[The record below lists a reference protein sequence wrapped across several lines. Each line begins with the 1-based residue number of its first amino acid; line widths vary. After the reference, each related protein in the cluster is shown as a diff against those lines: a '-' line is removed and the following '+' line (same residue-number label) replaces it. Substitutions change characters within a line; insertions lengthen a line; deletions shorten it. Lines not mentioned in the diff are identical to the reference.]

1 MPQEMLVLDLRDLV
15 IYSRNRFGWFN
26 IRRREEE
33 EKKKRG
39 KKKKREKEPNLGH
52 SLSETRP
59 RRVIIYLLR
68 LGLFYVFDF

>member
-39 KKKKREKEPNLGH
+39 KKKKEKKNQ
-52 SLSETRP
+52 
-59 RRVIIYLLR
+59 I
-68 LGLFYVFDF
+68 